1 LRSLVLAD
9 FAPLVG
15 KTFPVNDGPN
25 ALAALVLSD
34 ARSLG
39 SAPSPS
45 ERSESFSLLFT
56 SAERGHAPQAIYS
69 LEHPELGAIE
79 VFLVPVGPAPNGG
92 MQYEAIFN

>member
-1 LRSLVLAD
+1 LRTLVLAD
-9 FAPLVG
+9 FASHVG
-15 KTFPVNDGPN
+15 KTFPMRVGPN
-25 ALAALVLSD
+25 APVALVLSD

-56 SAERGHAPQAIYS
+56 SGERGNAPQAIYA

-79 VFLVPVGPAPNGG
+79 VFLVPVGPAPSGG